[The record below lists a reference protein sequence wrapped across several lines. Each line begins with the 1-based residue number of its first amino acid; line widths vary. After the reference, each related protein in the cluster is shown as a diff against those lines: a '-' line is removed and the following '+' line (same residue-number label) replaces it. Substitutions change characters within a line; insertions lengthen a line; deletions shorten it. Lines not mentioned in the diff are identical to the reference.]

1 MGINKID
8 NRTMVLKLFV
18 TGNTSNSQ
26 RAITNLRKI
35 LKEKPYHNYKLKVID
50 ILENPQ
56 IAEDQKILAT
66 PLLLRELP
74 TPIRRITGD
83 LNEIEKKS

>member
-1 MGINKID
+1 ME
-8 NRTMVLKLFV
+8 
-18 TGNTSNSQ
+18 
-26 RAITNLRKI
+26 
-35 LKEKPYHNYKLKVID
+35 EKPYHNYKLKVID

-74 TPIRRITGD
+74 IPIRRIIGD